1 MDYYFSYY
9 RVYDIMDETRRDMIM
24 IGKCGLRED
33 TGASILKGFSQV
45 LEGILQK
52 DEWKLGRL

>member
-1 MDYYFSYY
+1 
-9 RVYDIMDETRRDMIM
+9 MDETRRDMIM